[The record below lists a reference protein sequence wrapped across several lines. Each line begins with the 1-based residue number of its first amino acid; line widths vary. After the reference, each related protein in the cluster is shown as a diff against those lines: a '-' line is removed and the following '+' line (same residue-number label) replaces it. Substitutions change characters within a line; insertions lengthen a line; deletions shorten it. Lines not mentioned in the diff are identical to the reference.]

1 MCGIT
6 GIYSQDYV
14 AQDVYDAL
22 VTLQHR
28 GQDAAGLV
36 TYDGKF
42 HMCKGIGLVKDVFHT
57 RHMRELTGYAGLG
70 FNRYATMGSGS
81 LDSVMPFISPSAYG
95 VTLVFNGNVFNAAEL
110 KKEIFEKDHRLVNSD
125 SDGEVM
131 LNIFTKSLSNQN
143 PEKIKPEH
151 VWKAVESVFK
161 RCKGAYAVIGY
172 IAKQGM
178 FAFRDPHGIRPL
190 VFGKRAGLVPEYIF
204 ASESVT
210 LDILGYEYLD
220 EVGNGEAIFIEEG
233 TRKVHRKK
241 LMNKKFS
248 PCLFEYVYFARPD
261 SIINGISV
269 YKSRMRMGKK
279 LAKKIKKAGLEIDAV
294 MPVPD
299 SSRTAA
305 FAVADELGLQY
316 REGLVKN
323 RYIGRTFI
331 MPGQK
336 IRKKSIRYKLNPMP
350 LEIQGKKV
358 LLIDD
363 SIVRGNTSKQIID
376 MVRGAGAKKVYFAS
390 YSPPIMSPNL
400 YGIDIASK
408 DELVAV
414 GHSNE
419 EIRKVI
425 GADALFYGDL
435 KDVFAACVEGNPKV
449 KDLDMSC
456 FDGRYVTGD
465 VTEEVLKKQAEAR
478 NAQRGGEVEKEMD
491 GEGGAGG
498 AGESKRQLNLL

>member
-1 MCGIT
+1 MCGIV
-6 GIYSQDYV
+6 GIYGQDYV
-14 AQDVYDAL
+14 AQDLYDAL

-28 GQDAAGLV
+28 GQDAAGIV

-42 HMCKGIGLVKDVFHT
+42 HTRKDIGLVRDVFHT
-57 RHMRELTGYAGLG
+57 RHMRDLTGYVGIG
-70 FNRYATMGSGS
+70 FNRYATMGSAS
-81 LDSVMPFISPSAYG
+81 VDSVMPFLSASAFG
-95 VTLVFNGNVFNAAEL
+95 VTLVFNGNVFNAHEL
-110 KKEIFEKDHRLVNSD
+110 KKEIFEKDHRMVNSD

-131 LNIFTKSLSNQN
+131 LNIFTKSLSNQD
-143 PEKIKPEH
+143 PDKITQEH
-151 VWKAVESVFK
+151 VWKAVESVHK
-161 RCKGAYAVIGY
+161 RCKGAYSVVGY

-190 VFGKRAGLVPEYIF
+190 VFGMKKDGLNPSYIF

-210 LDILGYEYLD
+210 LDILGYEGLE
-220 EVGNGEAIFIEEG
+220 EVGPGEAIFIEEN
-233 TRKVHRKK
+233 TRKVYRKK
-241 LMNKKFS
+241 VTEKKFC

-279 LAKKIKKAGLEIDAV
+279 LAKKIKKAKLKIDAV
-294 MPVPD
+294 MPIPD

-305 FAVADELGLQY
+305 FAVADELGLPY

-350 LEIQGKKV
+350 LEISGKNV

-376 MVRGAGAKKVYFAS
+376 MVRGAGAEKVYFAS
-390 YSPPIMSPNL
+390 YSPQIISPNL

-408 DELVAV
+408 DELIAV
-414 GHSNE
+414 NHTDE
-419 EIRKVI
+419 EIRKMI

-435 KDVFAACVEGNPKV
+435 KDVFDSCVEGNPKV

-456 FDGRYVTGD
+456 FDGRYITGD
-465 VTEEVLKKQAEAR
+465 VTEEILKNQAASR
-478 NAQRGGEVEKEMD
+478 NVERGGEVERDIEMD
-491 GEGGAGG
+491 GDS
-498 AGESKRQLNLL
+498 SKSRTQLNLL